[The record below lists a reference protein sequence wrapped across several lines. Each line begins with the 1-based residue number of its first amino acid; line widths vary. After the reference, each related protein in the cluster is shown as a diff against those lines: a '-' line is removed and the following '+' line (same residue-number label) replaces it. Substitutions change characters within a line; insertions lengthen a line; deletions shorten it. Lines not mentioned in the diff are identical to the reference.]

1 MIFFPI
7 SILLTLNSTHILDT
21 QSLFNEYYVFQVE
34 PPPPPPAEAAKEEGM
49 ETEKAGEES
58 KASEDAP
65 PQKQAE
71 MDVD

>member
-1 MIFFPI
+1 MSFRWNPF
-7 SILLTLNSTHILDT
+7 
-21 QSLFNEYYVFQVE
+21 
-34 PPPPPPAEAAKEEGM
+34 PPPPADAAKEEGM

-58 KASEDAP
+58 KASVEGP